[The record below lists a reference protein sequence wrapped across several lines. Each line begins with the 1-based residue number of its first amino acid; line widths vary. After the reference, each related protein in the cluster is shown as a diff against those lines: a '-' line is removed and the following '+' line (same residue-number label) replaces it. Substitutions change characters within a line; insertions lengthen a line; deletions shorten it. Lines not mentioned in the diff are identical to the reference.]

1 MRAHYLQHVPFESL
15 GSIGHWLQSK
25 DYATSSIELLNSQ
38 VLPAHESESA
48 VSTALHVFED

>member
-25 DYATSSIELLNSQ
+25 DYATSSIKLLNSQ

-48 VSTALHVFED
+48 VSTALHVVED